1 MSDKHHNMTA
11 GGDQHV
17 EPKAYALSEQYE
29 IPGHNLDTENSIIQE
44 MCRGNKLYK
53 VQEKQVPQDELKKLD
68 DGKMV
73 AVSAPVTNL
82 RSQNIG
88 GCASSVV
95 SILFLCKI
103 VTILCPD
110 RDDQSDRYP
119 LLVHIP
125 LP

>member
-1 MSDKHHNMTA
+1 MSDKLHNMTA

-29 IPGHNLDTENSIIQE
+29 IPGHNMDTENSIIRE

-53 VQEKQVPQDELKKLD
+53 VQEKQVSQDELKKLD

-73 AVSAPVTNL
+73 AVSAPVTNP
-82 RSQNIG
+82 RSQNMG
-88 GCASSVV
+88 GCTSSVV
-95 SILFLCKI
+95 SILFMCKI
-103 VTILCPD
+103 LITLHPD
-110 RDDQSDRYP
+110 RHDQSDRYP

-125 LP
+125 IP

>member
-1 MSDKHHNMTA
+1 MSDKLHNMTA

-29 IPGHNLDTENSIIQE
+29 IPGHNLETENSIIQD

-53 VQEKQVPQDELKKLD
+53 VQEQEVSQDELKKLD

-73 AVSAPVTNL
+73 AVSAPVTNP
-82 RSQNIG
+82 RSQNMG
-88 GCASSVV
+88 GCTSSVV
-95 SILFLCKI
+95 SKLSLYKIL
-103 VTILCPD
+103 TIFHPD
-110 RDDQSDRYP
+110 GDDPSDRYP
-119 LLVHIP
+119 LLVHLL